1 MENYAQGQVRET
13 ATALGGLYQVSS
25 TQVLKGDPADQ
36 IAEAANDAQLLVIG
50 SHGRRGVERFLLG
63 SVSHAVLHH
72 VSCPVLVIR

>member
-1 MENYAQGQVRET
+1 MRET

-36 IAEAANDAQLLVIG
+36 IAEAAKDAQLLVIG

-63 SVSHAVLHH
+63 SVSHSVLHH